1 MVLCGRGIGMVCPLV
16 SVWVVSRE
24 RACLREV
31 CGWVWDV
38 EGVAFAQE
46 LFGLVCGDDAA
57 TDGRPLSRVFSACAY
72 GEELGG
78 ELGCGYWPR
87 HVFAVWAGVAECG
100 VLGGGSDGDCA
111 AVGFEREC
119 GGDVA
124 DGVVAEVW
132 FSCGGGFA
140 LAVTALACVVP
151 ARSCACFCVRACS
164 YVLLLVQVVG
174 VLVPGGEYGVV

>member
-1 MVLCGRGIGMVCPLV
+1 MVCPLV
-16 SVWVVSRE
+16 SVWVSSRE
-24 RACLREV
+24 RPRLREV
-31 CGWVWDV
+31 CGWVGNV

-46 LFGLVCGDDAA
+46 LFGLVCGDDAT
-57 TDGRPLSRVFSACAY
+57 TDGRPLSRVFAACAY

-78 ELGCGYWPR
+78 ELGCGYWLCG
-87 HVFAVWAGVAECG
+87 VFAVWVGVSECG
-100 VLGGGSDGDCA
+100 VFGCGSDGVGA

-132 FSCGGGFA
+132 FSCGGQFA

-164 YVLLLVQVVG
+164 CVLLFVQVVG
-174 VLVPGGEYGVV
+174 VLVPGGECGVV

>member
-1 MVLCGRGIGMVCPLV
+1 M
-16 SVWVVSRE
+16 
-24 RACLREV
+24 
-31 CGWVWDV
+31 
-38 EGVAFAQE
+38 
-46 LFGLVCGDDAA
+46 
-57 TDGRPLSRVFSACAY
+57 
-72 GEELGG
+72 
-78 ELGCGYWPR
+78 
-87 HVFAVWAGVAECG
+87 FAVWAGVAECG
-100 VLGGGSDGDCA
+100 VLGGGSDSDCA

-140 LAVTALACVVP
+140 FAVTVLACVVA

-164 YVLLLVQVVG
+164 CVLLLVQVVG